1 MTVRR
6 RSTPLLRLPHLQRI
20 APLRRI
26 ALASALALP
35 VLALTITPP
44 AEAAKQ
50 DELKISLDIQD
61 FTLDNGLRVYV
72 VEDHSTPAFNI
83 SIIYDVGS
91 RHEVAGRTGFA
102 HFFEHM
108 MFQGSK
114 NLADNMIGEY
124 TERAGGNINA
134 GTSFDQTLYYHNI
147 PSQYLDMVLW
157 GEADRLQY
165 LEITQDAFEVQRSAV
180 KSEKDRSE
188 NQPFFKAFEQ
198 MIGELFE
205 STPYSHMPI
214 GSLEDLEAAEAKD
227 AEEFFKTYYVPNNA
241 VMVIVGDVEFATVK
255 DRVTHYFGGIAKG
268 ETPPVAPVSTMVR
281 GRKIEKTVPDDKAQQ
296 TQWVWAWPTV
306 GDDHADRWAID
317 LLGNIMFGGESAR
330 LPKLL
335 TDEKKWTAGAGGG
348 HLFAFRDAGGMI
360 LFGVP
365 TEEGEK
371 HLDDVKKLI
380 ADELAKVAKQGV
392 SAKELE
398 KAINQQLMGT
408 VSTLASNAGR
418 AGAIAVGALFYNDPK
433 RVLTDLDRYR
443 AVKAK
448 DIQRVATEYL
458 NGNWVFYELVPASK
472 AGAGA
477 GAGAGAATGGTTG
490 N

>member
-6 RSTPLLRLPHLQRI
+6 RSTPLRLV
-20 APLRRI
+20 
-26 ALASALALP
+26 LASALALP
-35 VLALTITPP
+35 VLALTFTPP
-44 AEAAKQ
+44 VEAAKP
-50 DELKISLDIQD
+50 EPLKISLDIQD

-157 GEADRLQY
+157 GEADRLQN
-165 LEITQDAFEVQRSAV
+165 LEITQEAFEVQRSAV

-198 MIGELFE
+198 MISELFE
-205 STPYSHMPI
+205 STPYAHMPI
-214 GSLEDLEAAEAKD
+214 GSLEDLEAAQAKD
-227 AEEFFKTYYVPNNA
+227 AEDFFKTYYVPNNA

-268 ETPPVAPVSTMVR
+268 ATPPTAPASTMIR
-281 GRKIEKTVPDDKAQQ
+281 GRKIEKQVPDDKAQQ

-317 LLGNIMFGGESAR
+317 LLGNILFGGESAR
-330 LPKLL
+330 IPKLL

-348 HLFAFRDAGGMI
+348 HIFAFRDAGGMI

-371 HLDDVKKLI
+371 HLDDVKKLVL
-380 ADELAKVAKQGV
+380 AELEKVAKQGI
-392 SAKELE
+392 SAAELE
-398 KAINQQLMGT
+398 KSINQQLMGT
-408 VSTLASNAGR
+408 VSTLATNAGR

-443 AVKAK
+443 AVKPK
-448 DIQRVATEYL
+448 DIQRVAAEYL
-458 NGNWVFYELVPASK
+458 TANWVFYELVPANKPAAAAAAPAGETPAGETK
-472 AGAGA
+472 A
-477 GAGAGAATGGTTG
+477 

>member
-6 RSTPLLRLPHLQRI
+6 RSTPLLRL
-20 APLRRI
+20 
-26 ALASALALP
+26 ALASTLALP
-35 VLALTITPP
+35 VLALTFTPP
-44 AEAAKQ
+44 VEAAKP
-50 DELKISLDIQD
+50 EPLKISLDIQD

-198 MIGELFE
+198 MISEVFE
-205 STPYSHMPI
+205 STPYAHMPI
-214 GSLEDLEAAEAKD
+214 GSLEDLEAAQAKD
-227 AEEFFKTYYVPNNA
+227 AEDFFKTYYVPNNA

-268 ETPPVAPVSTMVR
+268 ETPPTAPASKMIR
-281 GRKIEKTVPDDKAQQ
+281 GRKIEKQVPDDKAQQ

-317 LLGNIMFGGESAR
+317 LLGNILFGGESAR
-330 LPKLL
+330 IPKLL

-348 HLFAFRDAGGMI
+348 HIFAFRDAGGMI

-371 HLDDVKKLI
+371 HLDDVKKLVL
-380 ADELAKVAKQGV
+380 AELEKVAKQGI
-392 SAKELE
+392 STSELD

-408 VSTLASNAGR
+408 VSTLATNAGR
-418 AGAIAVGALFYNDPK
+418 AGAIAVGALFYGDPK

-448 DIQRVATEYL
+448 DIQRVAAEYL
-458 NGNWVFYELVPASK
+458 TANWVFYELVPANK
-472 AGAGA
+472 PAA
-477 GAGAGAATGGTTG
+477 AATPSSGAPAGEGETKA

>member
-1 MTVRR
+1 MIVRR
-6 RSTPLLRLPHLQRI
+6 RSTPLLRL
-20 APLRRI
+20 

-35 VLALTITPP
+35 VLALTFTPP
-44 AEAAKQ
+44 AEAAKP
-50 DELKISLDIQD
+50 ELKIELDIQN
-61 FTLDNGLRVYV
+61 FTLENGLRVYV

-91 RHEVAGRTGFA
+91 RHEVPGRTGFA

-198 MIGELFE
+198 MISEVFE
-205 STPYSHMPI
+205 TTPYAHMPI

-241 VMVIVGDVEFATVK
+241 VMVIVGDVEFAAVQ

-268 ETPPVAPVSTMVR
+268 ATPPTAPASTMVR
-281 GRKIEKTVPDDKAQQ
+281 GRKIEKQVPDDKAQQ

-306 GDDHADRWAID
+306 GDDHPDRWAID
-317 LLGNIMFGGESAR
+317 LLGNILMGGESAR
-330 LPKLL
+330 IPKLL

-348 HLFAFRDAGGMI
+348 HLFAFRDAGGMV

-371 HLDDVKKLI
+371 HLDDVKKLVL
-380 ADELAKVAKQGV
+380 AELEKVAKQGV
-392 SAKELE
+392 SAAELE
-398 KAINQQLMGT
+398 KALNQQLMGT
-408 VSTLASNAGR
+408 VSTLATNAGR

-433 RVLTDLDRYR
+433 RVLTDLERYR

-448 DIQRVATEYL
+448 DIQRVAAEYL
-458 NGNWVFYELVPASK
+458 NSNWVFYELVPANK
-472 AGAGA
+472 AGAA
-477 GAGAGAATGGTTG
+477 AGAAPAETPKGETKA

>member
-6 RSTPLLRLPHLQRI
+6 RSTPLLRL
-20 APLRRI
+20 

-35 VLALTITPP
+35 VFGALTFTPS
-44 AEAAKQ
+44 AEAANK
-50 DELKISLDIQD
+50 DELNIELDIQS
-61 FTLDNGLRVYV
+61 FTLDNGLRVFV

-83 SIIYDVGS
+83 NITYDVGS
-91 RHEVAGRTGFA
+91 RDEVPGRTGFA

-124 TERAGGNINA
+124 TERAGGNVNA
-134 GTSFDQTLYYHNI
+134 GTSFDQTIYYHNI

-165 LEITQDAFEVQRSAV
+165 LEITQKAFEVQRSAV

-205 STPYSHMPI
+205 GTPYSHMPI
-214 GSLEDLEAAEAKD
+214 GSLEDLDAAEAKD

-241 VMVIVGDVEFATVK
+241 VMVIVGDVEFGKVK
-255 DRVTHYFGGIAKG
+255 ERVTHYFGAIPKG
-268 ETPPVAPVSTMVR
+268 EDPPPPPKSEMVR
-281 GRKIEKTVPDDKAQQ
+281 GRKIEKQVPDDKAQQ

-317 LLGNIMFGGESAR
+317 LLGNILFGGESAR
-330 LPKLL
+330 LPKIF

-360 LFGVP
+360 FFGVP
-365 TEEGEK
+365 TPEGEK
-371 HLDDVKKLI
+371 NLDEVKKVL
-380 ADELAKVAKQGV
+380 ADELAKIAKRGV
-392 SAKELE
+392 SKKELE
-398 KAINQQLMGT
+398 KAINQQLMQT
-408 VSTLASNAGR
+408 VSTLATNSGR
-418 AGAIAVGALFYNDPK
+418 ASAIALGALFYDDPK
-433 RVLTDLDRYR
+433 RVLTDLERYR
-443 AVKAK
+443 EVTNK
-448 DIQRVATEYL
+448 DIKRVAAEYL
-458 NGNWVFYELVPASK
+458 NENWVFYELVPADK
-472 AGAGA
+472 AGAKKDEA
-477 GAGAGAATGGTTG
+477 KKDEAKKDKAK
-490 N
+490 

>member
-1 MTVRR
+1 
-6 RSTPLLRLPHLQRI
+6 
-20 APLRRI
+20 
-26 ALASALALP
+26 
-35 VLALTITPP
+35 
-44 AEAAKQ
+44 
-50 DELKISLDIQD
+50 
-61 FTLDNGLRVYV
+61 
-72 VEDHSTPAFNI
+72 
-83 SIIYDVGS
+83 
-91 RHEVAGRTGFA
+91 
-102 HFFEHM
+102 
-108 MFQGSK
+108 
-114 NLADNMIGEY
+114 
-124 TERAGGNINA
+124 
-134 GTSFDQTLYYHNI
+134 
-147 PSQYLDMVLW
+147 
-157 GEADRLQY
+157 
-165 LEITQDAFEVQRSAV
+165 
-180 KSEKDRSE
+180 
-188 NQPFFKAFEQ
+188 
-198 MIGELFE
+198 
-205 STPYSHMPI
+205 
-214 GSLEDLEAAEAKD
+214 
-227 AEEFFKTYYVPNNA
+227 
-241 VMVIVGDVEFATVK
+241 MVIVGDVEFATVK

-296 TQWVWAWPTV
+296 TQWVRAWPTV

-317 LLGNIMFGGESAR
+317 LLGNIMFGGASAR
-330 LPKLL
+330 LPKLS

-365 TEEGEK
+365 TVEGEK

>member
-1 MTVRR
+1 MR
-6 RSTPLLRLPHLQRI
+6 HW
-20 APLRRI
+20 

-35 VLALTITPP
+35 VLALTFTPP
-44 AEAAKQ
+44 AEAAKT
-50 DELKISLDIQD
+50 ELKISLDIQT

-91 RHEVAGRTGFA
+91 RHEVPGRTGFA

-124 TERAGGNINA
+124 TERAGGNVNA

-165 LEITQDAFEVQRSAV
+165 LEITQAAFEVQRSAV

-188 NQPFFKAFEQ
+188 NQPFFTAFEQ
-198 MIGELFE
+198 LIGELFE
-205 STPYSHMPI
+205 GTPYSHMPI
-214 GSLEDLEAAEAKD
+214 GSLEDLNAAEAKD

-241 VMVIVGDVEFATVK
+241 VMVIVGDVEFATVQE
-255 DRVTHYFGGIAKG
+255 RVTHYFGGIPKG
-268 ETPPVAPVSTMVR
+268 ATPPSPPESKMVR
-281 GRKIEKTVPDDKAQQ
+281 GRKIEKQMADDKAQQ
-296 TQWVWAWPTV
+296 TQWLWAWPTV
-306 GDDHADRWAID
+306 GDDHPDRWAID
-317 LLGNIMFGGESAR
+317 LLGNILFAGESAR

-348 HLFAFRDAGGMI
+348 HIFALRDAGAML

-371 HLDDVKKLI
+371 HLEDAKKLVL
-380 ADELAKVAKQGV
+380 AELEKVAKQGV
-392 SAKELE
+392 SAAELE

-408 VSTLASNAGR
+408 VSTLATNAGR
-418 AGAIAVGALFYNDPK
+418 AGAIAVGAMFYNDPK

-448 DIQRVATEYL
+448 DIQRVAAEYL

-477 GAGAGAATGGTTG
+477 AAGETK
-490 N
+490 